1 MKLRML
7 LPALLLALPL
17 AACGGRDHDAPAADA
32 HPDTTLGKT
41 VRAATDQAR
50 KALLEGN
57 LALNASGQPKAEIT
71 PDGHLLISGKEVTTT
86 AEQRAQLLAYRQ
98 QIQAVAE
105 AGMQIGV
112 AGANLGTRAAGEAIR
127 GVFSGNTADIEARVN
142 AEADKLKAEATRLCK
157 RMPALMASQQA
168 IAATLPAFAP
178 YATMDQSDID
188 SCDA

>member
-7 LPALLLALPL
+7 LPALLLALSL
-17 AACGGRDHDAPAADA
+17 AACGGRDADAPAPNTP
-32 HPDTTLGKT
+32 PDTTLGKT

-50 KALLEGN
+50 KALLDGN

-71 PDGHLLISGKEVTTT
+71 PDGHLLISGKDVPTT

-105 AGMQIGV
+105 TGMEIGV
-112 AGANLGTRAAGEAIR
+112 AGANLGARAAGEAIR